1 MSWNKKP
8 VLLILWMMIAL
19 LVSFIP
25 MLQIY
30 GQKYLIDSIQN
41 LLSDE
46 AAISRVSLII
56 SLMMSLNIVSATLS
70 VYQQYIYTNIN
81 QEIGY
86 FFRLLFAKKST
97 SLPMVCFEDPEYYNS
112 YQLAKGSINSS
123 LLDPLS
129 TTLELCKTLIT
140 ITSILSLITII
151 NWYLPIILILSS
163 LPGIWFLFIAK
174 NQRLKYLV
182 NNREESRMLEYFHML
197 ISSKESA
204 KEIRL
209 FGLGNYLINMWSSLF
224 VKNKKVLMKNQIFE
238 SRGAIFGV
246 ISTSLS
252 YAIISIFLA
261 FGILKDELTLG
272 DFVAITTASV
282 SLQAQVGVIGAGLSN
297 MWESFFKIDQLFNF
311 IENKKYSDVETS
323 KTLSNNNMDIEEI
336 DLVNLSFSYPGANV
350 DTLKNINLK
359 IKKGEKIAILGGNGS
374 GKSTLVNCL
383 LGLYHPTKG
392 SIYINGEL
400 LTSENLPSY
409 RTAISAVFQD
419 YYRYKLSIRQNVA
432 VGDLSK
438 ENNEDLI
445 ELLLSGVG
453 LFEEVKKMKKGINSL
468 LGKEF
473 TNGFELSGG
482 QWQRLAIARGLINDS
497 KLLIIDEPTS
507 ALDPLAEME
516 IMTRFFELNEDK
528 TTVLITH
535 RLGPVKYADRIIV
548 LDSGVIVEEGNH
560 EQLLMLNGLYS
571 AMYLAQSQWYKE
583 HDSLQSAINF

>member
-1 MSWNKKP
+1 
-8 VLLILWMMIAL
+8 
-19 LVSFIP
+19 
-25 MLQIY
+25 
-30 GQKYLIDSIQN
+30 
-41 LLSDE
+41 
-46 AAISRVSLII
+46 
-56 SLMMSLNIVSATLS
+56 
-70 VYQQYIYTNIN
+70 
-81 QEIGY
+81 
-86 FFRLLFAKKST
+86 
-97 SLPMVCFEDPEYYNS
+97 
-112 YQLAKGSINSS
+112 
-123 LLDPLS
+123 
-129 TTLELCKTLIT
+129 
-140 ITSILSLITII
+140 
-151 NWYLPIILILSS
+151 
-163 LPGIWFLFIAK
+163 
-174 NQRLKYLV
+174 
-182 NNREESRMLEYFHML
+182 
-197 ISSKESA
+197 
-204 KEIRL
+204 
-209 FGLGNYLINMWSSLF
+209 
-224 VKNKKVLMKNQIFE
+224 
-238 SRGAIFGV
+238 
-246 ISTSLS
+246 
-252 YAIISIFLA
+252 
-261 FGILKDELTLG
+261 
-272 DFVAITTASV
+272 
-282 SLQAQVGVIGAGLSN
+282 
-297 MWESFFKIDQLFNF
+297 
-311 IENKKYSDVETS
+311 
-323 KTLSNNNMDIEEI
+323 MDIEEI